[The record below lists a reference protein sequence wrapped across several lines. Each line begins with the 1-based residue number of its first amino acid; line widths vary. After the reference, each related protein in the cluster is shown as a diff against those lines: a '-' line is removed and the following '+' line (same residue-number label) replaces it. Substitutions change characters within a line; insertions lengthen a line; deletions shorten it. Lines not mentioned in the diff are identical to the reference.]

1 MNWFMPNLL
10 PSAAIRAE
18 LASRGLFQVDVAKKL
33 GITPG
38 QVGRRMNGEIKWR
51 FEELQAVA
59 ELLDLPISALVDPP
73 VEPADSGSVSA

>member
-1 MNWFMPNLL
+1 MNWVMPNLL

-38 QVGRRMNGEIKWR
+38 QVGRRMNGEIDWR
-51 FEELQAVA
+51 LDELNAIA
-59 ELLDLPISALVDPP
+59 EMLDVP
-73 VEPADSGSVSA
+73 VSTLIDAPTAASKAS